1 MRLRSKLLLVSL
13 SLLALPW
20 AGWRFV
26 IEFESLLRRGQ
37 EQALLAAAE
46 AVARGVAQRAEA
58 LPEDGLFVHPL
69 ASTPA
74 LDGEAADWGPAAS
87 ALRRTPFSSAGERGL
102 GMVLG
107 RAGERLFLFARVDD
121 PSLERAEA
129 HWSNAPAR
137 DHLQLRLSGPNGLI
151 GLRLANAASGP
162 LRQVG
167 LGAETLPLRLD
178 GWWQETEGGYVVEL
192 ALPQGYPVK
201 RLGLV
206 AQDAEAGEALRV
218 SGTERLGA
226 QLLPLVEPRPELA
239 DVLAA
244 LAPPHTRLRLYERE
258 GWRLA
263 EAGSLDA
270 PAPVAGVPAW
280 RRLLYRWLLMGEDEV
295 RDAGR
300 LDGSRSEAPELW
312 QALSGVP
319 ATAWRRDD
327 FGQRQWLSAAVPV
340 AVGAETRAVLVL
352 ERENDAALQLADR
365 ALTGLLWTTL
375 LALLGA
381 GGVVFAFATRLGWRV
396 RRLRDAAE
404 QALDRDGRVRGFPA
418 SSARDEIGD
427 LSRSFA
433 RLVEAVGQQTDYL
446 RGLAG
451 TLSHELNTPIA
462 IVRSSL
468 DNLDQSRLSS
478 DAATYVERARSGA
491 ERLDRLVRALSEA
504 SRLERAMASTEAED
518 FDLRALLAASA
529 EAYRPLLAPRRLELV
544 LPPQPLRLH
553 GAPDLISQGLDKLV
567 DNARGFCP
575 EDGWL
580 RLTLEARSDGAVLRL
595 ANSGPPLPPGP
606 AARLFE
612 SLVSL
617 RPRSA
622 EAGLHLGFGLAVV
635 RLVARLHQGEAEAH
649 NLPGGDGVEFSLR
662 LRGMPRVPAAAAVR

>member
-1 MRLRSKLLLVSL
+1 MRLRTQLLLVSL

-26 IEFESLLRRGQ
+26 LEFETLLRRGQ

-46 AVARGVAQRAEA
+46 AVARGVAQRADA
-58 LPEDGLFVHPL
+58 LPEDGLFVHAL
-69 ASTPA
+69 PA
-74 LDGEAADWGPAAS
+74 APDLDGHAADWGLAGT
-87 ALRRTPFSSAGERGL
+87 ALRRTPFAADGDDGL
-102 GMVLG
+102 AFVLG

-121 PSLERAEA
+121 ASPERAEA

-151 GLRLANAASGP
+151 ALRLANAASGP
-162 LRQVG
+162 LRQAG
-167 LGAETLPLRLD
+167 LGDDALPLRLE
-178 GWWQETEGGYVVEL
+178 GWWQETDGGYAVEL

-201 RLGLV
+201 RLGLA
-206 AQDAEAGEALRV
+206 AQDASASGSLR
-218 SGTERLGA
+218 SADTARLGA
-226 QLLPLVEPRPELA
+226 QVLPLVEARPELA
-239 DVLAA
+239 DLLTA
-244 LAPPHTRLRLYERE
+244 LAPPHARLRLFEPE

-263 EAGSLDA
+263 EAGNLDA

-280 RRLLYRWLLMGEDEV
+280 RRLLYRWLLMAEDEV
-295 RDAGR
+295 RDPAR
-300 LDGSRSEAPELW
+300 LDGARSEAPELW

-340 AVGAETRAVLVL
+340 AIGAETRAVLVL

-381 GGVVFAFATRLGWRV
+381 GGVVFAFATRLGWRI

-468 DNLDQSRLSS
+468 DNLDQSRLSA

-529 EAYRPLLAPRRLELV
+529 EAYRPLLAPRRLDLL

-553 GAPDLISQGLDKLV
+553 GAPDLISQALDKLF

-580 RLTLEARSDGAVLRL
+580 RLTLEARPDGALLRL
-595 ANSGPPLPPGP
+595 ANSGPTLPPGP

-649 NLPGGDGVEFSLR
+649 NLPGGEGVEFSLR
-662 LRGMPRVPAAAAVR
+662 LRGMPRLPFTAVGR